1 MIMNMIKQMVVLEGE
16 KGDVVKKWFFQ
27 RICNK

>member
-1 MIMNMIKQMVVLEGE
+1 MIMNMIKQIMVFEGE
-16 KGDVVKKWFFQ
+16 KGDVVKKWFFL